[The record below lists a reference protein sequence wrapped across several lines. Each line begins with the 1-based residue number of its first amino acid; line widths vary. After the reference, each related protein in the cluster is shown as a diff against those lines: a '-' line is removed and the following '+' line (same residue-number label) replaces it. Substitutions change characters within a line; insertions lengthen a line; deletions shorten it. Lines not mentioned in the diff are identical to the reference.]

1 MSGAERCGELTNGDL
16 KLLARELA
24 SRFRWANET
33 ERDAV
38 RESIVLV
45 REEMLRRIADDGD
58 DLPGVREPRR
68 PRPSAGAAAAA
79 RREGDASR

>member
-1 MSGAERCGELTNGDL
+1 MSGAERCGELSNGEL

-24 SRFRWANET
+24 SRFQWAPSP

-38 RESIVLV
+38 RQDIVLV
-45 REEMLRRIADDGD
+45 RQEMLRRIGGDD

-68 PRPSAGAAAAA
+68 PRPSAGAASAA
-79 RREGDASR
+79 RSEDGDAQ